1 MELSDFTLA
10 KEGPVRLTTVLKNLL
25 AVTLIFVRGAEF
37 VDGGIVVDV
46 RPTWRR
52 PRCSQCQRPC
62 SGYDTQ
68 PPRLWRHLSLGSVR
82 IWLRY
87 APRRCRCRHC
97 KTTRVEH
104 LPWAAPNSGFTEAF
118 EEMCAYLA
126 QITDFTSVTKLLG
139 IDWRSVGVIVGRVVE
154 RKLDPSRLK
163 DLRRIGVDEFSY
175 RKRHHYITIVV
186 DHDRRRVVWS
196 GEGKGAV
203 ALTRFFAQLGPEACK
218 QLETVTMDMS
228 AGYRRAVLDHAPQA
242 AIVFDRFHVQKLAGE
257 ALDQVRRQVVREAGD
272 SELARTIKRSRWP
285 LLKNA
290 EDATKKDARKLS
302 EIERSYKPL
311 YRAYLL
317 KEGLRQALSRR
328 QSWRARRDLREW
340 LSWAGRSRLG
350 PFKQLASTIRKHF
363 EGILAYIELRLTNAL
378 VEGINAKS
386 RMIARRAYGYHG
398 AQALM
403 SMIMLCSGG
412 IVLSPALP

>member
-1 MELSDFTLA
+1 M
-10 KEGPVRLTTVLKNLL
+10 RLTTVLKKLL

-52 PRCSQCQRPC
+52 PRCSQCQRRC

-68 PPRLWRHLSLGSVR
+68 PPRLWRHLGLGGVR

-87 APRRCRCRHC
+87 APRRCRCRYC
-97 KTTRVEH
+97 KITRVEH
-104 LPWAAPNSGFTEAF
+104 LPWAAPSSGFTVAF

-126 QITDFTSVTKLLG
+126 QVTDFSSVTKLLG
-139 IDWRSVGVIVGRVVE
+139 VDWRTVGVIVGRVVE
-154 RKLDPSRLK
+154 RKLDPSRLVG
-163 DLRRIGVDEFSY
+163 LRRIGVDEFSY
-175 RKRHHYITIVV
+175 RKRHRYITIVV
-186 DHDRRRVVWS
+186 DHDSRRVVWS
-196 GEGKGAV
+196 GEGKGAE
-203 ALTRFFAQLGPEACK
+203 ALAQFFAQIGPEACQ

-242 AIVFDRFHVQKLAGE
+242 IIVFDRFHVQKLAGE

-272 SELARTIKRSRWP
+272 SEFARVIKRSRWP

-290 EDATKKDARKLS
+290 EDKTRKDARKLS
-302 EIERSYKPL
+302 EVERTYKPL

-317 KEGLRQALSRR
+317 KETLRRALTRK
-328 QSWRARRDLREW
+328 QPQRARRELLAW
-340 LSWAGRSRLG
+340 IGWAARSRLE
-350 PFKQLASTIRKHF
+350 PFKRMARTIRKHF
-363 EGILAYIELRLTNAL
+363 AGVVGYIELRLTNGL

-386 RMIARRAYGYHG
+386 RMIARRAYGFHS

>member
-1 MELSDFTLA
+1 M
-10 KEGPVRLTTVLKNLL
+10 RITTVLKKLL
-25 AVTLIFVRGAEF
+25 TVTFIFVRGAEF

-139 IDWRSVGVIVGRVVE
+139 IDWRTVGVIVGRVVE

-175 RKRHHYITIVV
+175 RKRHRYITIVV
-186 DHDRRRVVWS
+186 DHDTRRVVWS
-196 GEGKGAV
+196 GEGKGAD
-203 ALTRFFAQLGPEACK
+203 ALTRFFAQIGPEACQ

-272 SELARTIKRSRWP
+272 SELARAIKRSRWP

-290 EDATKKDARKLS
+290 EDVTKKDARKLS
-302 EIERSYKPL
+302 EVERDYKPL

-317 KEGLRQALSRR
+317 KEGLRRVLSRK
-328 QSWRARRDLREW
+328 QPQRARRDLLEW
-340 LSWAGRSRLG
+340 IGWAARSRLE
-350 PFKQLASTIRKHF
+350 PFKRVARTIRKHF
-363 EGILAYIELRLTNAL
+363 EGVLAYIELRLTNGL

-386 RMIARRAYGYHG
+386 RMIARRAYGFHS